1 VLALEEKCQMY
12 LHKTIIENVKC
23 LLIIPFL
30 YHSIPLVYFM
40 MITKSMVSITIESIS
55 YWSMSEIK
63 FSRVT
68 DNIHPNPKMRRGL
81 EVSM

>member
-40 MITKSMVSITIESIS
+40 MITKSMVSIH
-55 YWSMSEIK
+55 
-63 FSRVT
+63 
-68 DNIHPNPKMRRGL
+68 DGNNIIMYYRIHIILKYVGDKIQ
-81 EVSM
+81 SGDG